1 MGEARRRRAGGP
13 GAARCPRAQNPW
25 RRAGRK
31 DRAAAPLE
39 AVGAGR
45 IGKLSDMTP
54 PGIRPGLRGEQRAI
68 VKDSMITT
76 HAGGALGGV
85 LTTPSM
91 IMLMEETAQEV
102 TRPYLPA
109 DHTTV
114 GFEIVVRHLAP
125 ALDRKSTRLNSSHLG
140 ISYAVFCL

>member
-1 MGEARRRRAGGP
+1 
-13 GAARCPRAQNPW
+13 
-25 RRAGRK
+25 
-31 DRAAAPLE
+31 
-39 AVGAGR
+39 
-45 IGKLSDMTP
+45 MTP
-54 PGIRPGLRGEQRAI
+54 PGIKPGLRGEQRAI
-68 VKDSMITT
+68 VKESMITT

-91 IMLMEETAQEV
+91 ILLMEETAQEV

-125 ALDRKSTRLNSSHLG
+125 ALLGSEVTIAAELLEADGKKLYFSVSAHSGQRKVGEGTLRRTIVQVG
-140 ISYAVFCL
+140 KVERAGGER